1 MIELEKHIET
11 LLLDN
16 DCVIIPNFGG
26 FMAHP
31 VHAHYEEQDQ
41 LYYPPLRTIGFN
53 PQLTINDSLLAQS
66 YVDVY
71 DISYPEALRRIERE
85 VIEIKEH
92 LSNEGHFHLSDIG
105 TLHYNN
111 SEGIFTFIPCEA
123 GILTPTLYGLSSLDI
138 TPISS
143 ATSTQQATQTIL
155 VEQAESHRNETDY
168 AGDAKPSEEQLMP
181 TEVKLP
187 DTADDTGKTIRIKV
201 SVIRNLVAAC
211 LVAVAFFLFPA
222 TLNHQGNN
230 AKLFGNIDTSLLY
243 HIMPKDIITGSV
255 DLPND
260 APERTEAKPILKE
273 TKAAEPIKKEV
284 EEKTTAY
291 VIVLA
296 SRVTVRNANA
306 YVEKLHQAGYSQAK
320 VYTKNKSTR
329 VIYGQY
335 ETERAAYNALNNLQ
349 NQKEFADGWV
359 LKLSPIS
366 SH

>member
-31 VHAHYEEQDQ
+31 VHAHYEEQDE

-92 LSNEGHFHLSDIG
+92 LSNEGQFHLSDIG

-138 TPISS
+138 APISS
-143 ATSTQQATQTIL
+143 VTSTQQATQTSFI
-155 VEQAESHRNETDY
+155 EQTESQRNKADHAETS
-168 AGDAKPSEEQLMP
+168 KPSEKQLMP
-181 TEVKLP
+181 AEVKLP
-187 DTADDTGKTIRIKV
+187 DTDNDTSKTIRVKV
-201 SVIRNLVAAC
+201 SVIRNLAAAC

-222 TLNHQGNN
+222 TLNQQGNN

-255 DLPND
+255 DLPTD
-260 APERTEAKPILKE
+260 APERTEAKPILKG
-273 TKAAEPIKKEV
+273 TKTAEPIKKEV
-284 EEKTTAY
+284 EKKTTTY

-306 YVEKLHQAGYSQAK
+306 FVEKLHQAGYTQAK

-349 NQKEFADGWV
+349 NKKEFADGWV

>member
-31 VHAHYEEQDQ
+31 VHAHYEEQDR

-85 VIEIKEH
+85 VMEIKEH
-92 LSNEGHFHLSDIG
+92 LANEGQFHLSDIG

-111 SEGIFTFIPCEA
+111 GEGTFMFIPCEA
-123 GILTPTLYGLSSLDI
+123 GILTPSLYGLNSLEI
-138 TPISS
+138 APVKAVAS
-143 ATSTQQATQTIL
+143 AQQVALTSPVGRADSQCNKVDCPDKSI
-155 VEQAESHRNETDY
+155 
-168 AGDAKPSEEQLMP
+168 PSEERLTP
-181 TEVKLP
+181 AEAILHENNEGK
-187 DTADDTGKTIRIKV
+187 GKTIRVKV

-211 LVAVAFFLFPA
+211 LVTVAFFLFPA

-243 HIMPKDIITGSV
+243 HIMPKDIVTGSV
-255 DLPND
+255 GLPSSVT
-260 APERTEAKPILKE
+260 ESVEAKPVLKE
-273 TKAAEPIKKEV
+273 TAAAEPIKKEV

-296 SRVTVRNANA
+296 SRVTVRNAKA

-335 ETERAAYNALNNLQ
+335 ETERAAYKTLDNLQ